1 MSPCFR
7 RTSEAEGVKKNT
19 NEEYR
24 TSLGFCNMNK
34 EEKRKDIQ
42 KYNRPEQKD
51 LRQQL
56 RNGGEAPEVVMWTF
70 IKNRQL
76 DGMKFR
82 RQFGVGPYVLDFYCP
97 EIKLGIELDGAPHF
111 MSGNFG
117 RDDVRE
123 EYLLK
128 EHGIKIIR
136 FENRDLFYNSEG
148 VIKSI
153 LSVIQKMKER

>member
-1 MSPCFR
+1 
-7 RTSEAEGVKKNT
+7 
-19 NEEYR
+19 
-24 TSLGFCNMNK
+24 MNK

-56 RNGGEAPEVVMWTF
+56 RNGGEAPEAVMWTF

-97 EIKLGIELDGAPHF
+97 EIKLGIAEGI
-111 MSGNFG
+111 G
-117 RDDVRE
+117 RDAMSHTEDSASQ
-123 EYLLK
+123 
-128 EHGIKIIR
+128 G
-136 FENRDLFYNSEG
+136 G
-148 VIKSI
+148 
-153 LSVIQKMKER
+153 

>member
-1 MSPCFR
+1 
-7 RTSEAEGVKKNT
+7 
-19 NEEYR
+19 
-24 TSLGFCNMNK
+24 MNK

-56 RNGGEAPEVVMWTF
+56 RNGGEAPEAVMWTF

-97 EIKLGIELDGAPHF
+97 EIKLAIELDGNEHYTVIGKF
-111 MSGNFG
+111 NDE
-117 RDDVRE
+117 RRE
-123 EYLLK
+123 EYLKSL
-128 EHGIKIIR
+128 GITIIR
-136 FENRDLFYNSEG
+136 FENKDIWCSTDLVLET
-148 VIKSI
+148 IKKYS
-153 LSVIQKMKER
+153 SKK